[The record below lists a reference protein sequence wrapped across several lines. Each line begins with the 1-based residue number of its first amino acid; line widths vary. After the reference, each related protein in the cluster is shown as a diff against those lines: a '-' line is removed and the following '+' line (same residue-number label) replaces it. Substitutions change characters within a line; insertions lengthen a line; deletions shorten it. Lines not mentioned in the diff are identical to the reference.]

1 MSISYS
7 VSGSFK
13 NLESFLKHGAKVDIL
28 AIMSSHGDE
37 GVKALSAATPIESGR
52 AASSWGYKVTKRGP
66 IYSITW
72 TNDDVENGFP
82 VVIMI
87 QYGHG
92 TGTGGWVEGIDFINP
107 AIKPTV
113 EKIADQILRAVTN
126 P

>member
-1 MSISYS
+1 MTISYS

-13 NLESFLKHGAKVDIL
+13 NLEAFLKHGAKVDIM
-28 AIMSSHGDE
+28 AIMSAHGDE
-37 GVKALSAATPIESGR
+37 GVRALSGATPLESGR

-66 IYSITW
+66 IYSIVW
-72 TNDDVENGFP
+72 TNNDIEDGFP

-107 AIKPTV
+107 AIKPTM
-113 EKIADQILRAVTN
+113 EKLADKILRAVTN

>member
-13 NLESFLKHGAKVDIL
+13 NIEDFLKHGASVDVM
-28 AIMSSHGDE
+28 AIMSSFGDE
-37 GVKALSAATPIESGR
+37 GVKALSAATPLESGR
-52 AASSWGYKVTKRGP
+52 AASSWGYKVTKKGA
-66 IYSITW
+66 IYSIVW
-72 TNDDVENGFP
+72 TNDDVEDGFP

-113 EKIADQILRAVTN
+113 EKIADRILKAVTSK
-126 P
+126 